1 MFIETSRLSVNNKSL
16 DEVRELMGGAL
27 VRNGVD
33 PEFQLEVRELNSQK
47 FIWLHRSK
55 ETKGDVTLIVNKD
68 VKGTG
73 SHEVTERLLTL
84 RELLVISGL
93 EISRSDVWLSQLTM
107 RGVVSQTVEGVFSE
121 KSPDYYLTGGGM
133 VRSEKLN

>member
-47 FIWLHRSK
+47 FI
-55 ETKGDVTLIVNKD
+55 
-68 VKGTG
+68 
-73 SHEVTERLLTL
+73 
-84 RELLVISGL
+84 
-93 EISRSDVWLSQLTM
+93 
-107 RGVVSQTVEGVFSE
+107 
-121 KSPDYYLTGGGM
+121 
-133 VRSEKLN
+133 